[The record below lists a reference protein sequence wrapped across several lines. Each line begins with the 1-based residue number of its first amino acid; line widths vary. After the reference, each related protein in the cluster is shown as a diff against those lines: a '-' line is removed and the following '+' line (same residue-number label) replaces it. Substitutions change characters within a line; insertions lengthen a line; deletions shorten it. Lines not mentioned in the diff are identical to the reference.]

1 MVETVAA
8 PVQSWFTKLETTRL
22 EFRFGWVE
30 IKTRL
35 SFGEEQDLIAAMMHQ
50 SGNAVSGE
58 PLQIEMDLSGHKI
71 ARMLAYL
78 VDWSARDEFGNRMI
92 ITPTTIAALDPRIGH
107 EIDAALDTHIDALA
121 VDPTAPNEMSES
133 P

>member
-35 SFGEEQDLIAAMMHQ
+35 SFGEEQNLLAAMMNQ
-50 SGNAVSGE
+50 TGTATE
-58 PLQIEMDLSGHKI
+58 DDPLRLQMDLSGHKI

-78 VDWSARDEFGNRMI
+78 VDWSARDDYGNRMI
-92 ITPTTIAALDPRIGH
+92 ITAATLEALDARIGR
-107 EIDAALDTHIDALA
+107 EIDVALDAHIDAQNL
-121 VDPTAPNEMSES
+121 DPTAPNEMSES